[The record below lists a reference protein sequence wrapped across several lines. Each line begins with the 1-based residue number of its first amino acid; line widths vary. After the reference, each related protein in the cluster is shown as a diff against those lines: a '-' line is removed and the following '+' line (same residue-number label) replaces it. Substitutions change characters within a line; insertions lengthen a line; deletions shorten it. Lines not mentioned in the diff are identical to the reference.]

1 VADTLREVR
10 WLARALPIAPTDVVL
25 DVGSGS
31 HPNLRS
37 NVLCDKFPWD
47 GTERHGAAIAL
58 DRPFVVGDV
67 EALPFA
73 DRAFDFVICS
83 HVLEHLEHPE
93 RAVAELQ
100 RVAPRGYIETPSATW
115 ERLAGFAF
123 HRWMVARDGDRLVFT
138 AKRAPVEDPDLT
150 GWFTAMQSALGLR
163 EYMWWRRRVAG
174 VYTSL
179 VWDGAIEVEVDR
191 SGAGPADAFAAATDG
206 GEEPLKPAA
215 AEGRVARGLARYGRR
230 LRRRSEVSPG
240 ELAARLRCP
249 SCHGRLDAVPGG
261 HRCTACAADYPGRGA
276 PFPVL
281 VAP

>member
-10 WLARALPIAPTDVVL
+10 WLARELPIAATDVVL

-150 GWFTAMQSALGLR
+150 GWFGSMQSALGLR
-163 EYMWWRRRVAG
+163 QYMWLRRRAAG

-179 VWDGAIEVEVDR
+179 VWDGTIEVEVDR
-191 SGAGPADAFAAATDG
+191 SGAAPADAFTAAAG
-206 GEEPLKPAA
+206 GGQQRIGPV
-215 AEGRVARGLARYGRR
+215 AEGRVVRGLARYGQRI
-230 LRRRSEVSPG
+230 RRRSDVSAV

-249 SCHGRLDAVPGG
+249 SCRGRLGAVPGG
-261 HRCTACAADYPGRGA
+261 HRCAACAAEYPSRGA

-281 VAP
+281 VAS